1 MSKLKSSDLVS
12 SFQKR
17 DISSYRK
24 EEHEKMLSSYSQEQ
38 ALESAEKILKDIA
51 LKENDLLNR
60 GIRSAVIGAIYGMFE
75 RQLDPFHV
83 NHIGIYRLIEKD
95 VEEAFDFVS
104 QGDIDLDLW
113 LFETFDFGIKHVYYL
128 DWQLYLS
135 KICY

>member
-1 MSKLKSSDLVS
+1 LKSSDLVS

-24 EEHEKMLSSYSQEQ
+24 EEHEKMLSSYSKEQ

-83 NHIGIYRLIEKD
+83 NHIGIYRLIERD

>member
-24 EEHEKMLSSYSQEQ
+24 EEHEKMLSSYSKEQ

-60 GIRSAVIGAIYGMFE
+60 GIRSAVIGAIYG
-75 RQLDPFHV
+75 
-83 NHIGIYRLIEKD
+83 
-95 VEEAFDFVS
+95 
-104 QGDIDLDLW
+104 
-113 LFETFDFGIKHVYYL
+113 
-128 DWQLYLS
+128 
-135 KICY
+135 

>member
-24 EEHEKMLSSYSQEQ
+24 EEHEKMLSSYSKEQ

-83 NHIGIYRLIEKD
+83 NHIGIYRLIERD